1 MGDLFLL
8 DGGIVVDTLFRT
20 NGVLRDE
27 SLRVGTIQQKT
38 M

>member
-1 MGDLFLL
+1 MGDLYLL
-8 DGGIVVDTLFRT
+8 EGGIVVDTLFRT

-27 SLRVGTIQQKT
+27 SLRVGTILQNN